1 MSILVFGD
9 SFIGAFNLVYDNN
22 LKIHKFK
29 GATMKGL
36 GKIDNENRNKIITIV
51 NKNKNKN
58 NKCLIF
64 NFGQVDLY
72 FSYYYNKFVT
82 KKEFDMTS
90 IIKNY
95 IEFINGL
102 DCNNCNKVIFAV
114 YPTTI
119 EDENIFDV
127 LISYDILTKKEV
139 ESISDSDKK
148 RVSNFNFRYNMY
160 LKFNKLLEKY
170 CKLYKITFINMDNIL
185 LNKNKKLK
193 SIFLSPISKLNIHL
207 LWEPIIPIIISKMVG
222 CNCKI
227 NKKYKVNL
235 KKTFNNYIKQ
245 KQKIMM
251 KKNIKIINRNKK
263 KITKRKIT
271 KRKITKRKI
280 TKRNITKRNITKRKI
295 NKKKSRYS

>member
-9 SFIGAFNLVYDNN
+9 SFIGAFNLINDNN
-22 LKIHKFK
+22 LKIHKFT

-36 GKIDNENRNKIITIV
+36 GKIDNENRNKIITIT
-51 NKNKNKN
+51 NKNKN
-58 NKCLIF
+58 NKCLVF

-72 FSYYYNKFVT
+72 FSYYYTKFVT

-119 EDENIFDV
+119 EDKDIFDV
-127 LISYDILTKKEV
+127 LISYGILSKKEV

-148 RVSNFNFRYNMY
+148 RVSNFNFRYNLY
-160 LKFNKLLEKY
+160 SKFNKLLEKY

-185 LNKNKKLK
+185 LNNNKKLK
-193 SIFLSPISKLNIHL
+193 SIFLDPISKFNIHL

-235 KKTFNNYIKQ
+235 KKTFSRYIKQ
-245 KQKIMM
+245 KKQIMM
-251 KKNIKIINRNKK
+251 GKNIKIINRNK
-263 KITKRKIT
+263 ITKRKMNKRKIT
-271 KRKITKRKI
+271 KKKINKRTITKRKL
-280 TKRNITKRNITKRKI
+280 